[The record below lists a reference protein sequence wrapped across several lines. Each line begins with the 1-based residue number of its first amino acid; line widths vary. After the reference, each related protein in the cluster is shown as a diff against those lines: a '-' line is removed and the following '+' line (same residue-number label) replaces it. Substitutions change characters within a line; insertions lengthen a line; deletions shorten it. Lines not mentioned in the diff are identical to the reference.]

1 MMRRAD
7 SAISDRQ
14 SVLAVPTK
22 ISSAIPGFDAQ
33 PSQLVRGQPN
43 MPKFVPRQ
51 RKHKVIARQKS
62 RPDIEQD
69 DANTTEI
76 LPQEERA
83 RADKKE
89 ALKSQ
94 LMSEAQG
101 KMSGKKKKRL
111 DKYIVRLS
119 RQLSEAS
126 HLACHRLALKDFS
139 NDPYWKQL
147 TSGSSRIRSS
157 RKRRIS
163 SF

>member
-1 MMRRAD
+1 
-7 SAISDRQ
+7 
-14 SVLAVPTK
+14 
-22 ISSAIPGFDAQ
+22 
-33 PSQLVRGQPN
+33 

-62 RPDIEQD
+62 RPDTEQD
-69 DANTTEI
+69 DANTSEI

-119 RQLSEAS
+119 LYRFEGFTYGCFARK
-126 HLACHRLALKDFS
+126 AFS
-139 NDPYWKQL
+139 NGPC
-147 TSGSSRIRSS
+147 R
-157 RKRRIS
+157 
-163 SF
+163 